1 MENNELTEALIK
13 ECERIEEDCLH
24 SMKGHFNA
32 GSRWNKV
39 HLWMGIPSAVLAAW
53 AGIEAFNDNPS
64 LTATLALLSAAL
76 TATITFLSPQE
87 VSNNHT
93 KAGKEYNV
101 VRNKTRRVRGIDA
114 LTVSPEDLK
123 IRVDELADKKDSL
136 NSMSPSIPRWAYEK
150 AKKDIDKGLA
160 DYQVDKEVKSDS
172 K

>member
-1 MENNELTEALIK
+1 MEHSPLTEALIK

-39 HLWMGIPSAVLAAW
+39 HLWMGIPSAVLGAW

-64 LTATLALLSAAL
+64 FTAILALLSAAL
-76 TATITFLSPQE
+76 TATITFLSPQK
-87 VSNNHT
+87 VSDNHT
-93 KAGKEYNV
+93 NAGREYNV
-101 VRNKTRRVRGIDA
+101 VRNKTRRVRQIEA
-114 LTVSPEDLK
+114 LTFSPEDLK
-123 IRVDELADKKDSL
+123 LQVDELADKKDAL

-150 AKKDIDKGLA
+150 AKKDIDEGLA
-160 DYQVDKEVKSDS
+160 DYRVDKES